1 MALDSCCTFGVHS
14 SSQVLSSMVFTK
26 SLSTPSRGS
35 ICVRVE
41 RGPFFQPSHFYWT
54 RRRVDSAHQ
63 RNRERG
69 DHMLT
74 LIFILAIVWLAWKL
88 LVWGIRAAW
97 GVAKIL
103 GTVLLI
109 PLFLFGLGCFGSIYL
124 AIPILIIVGICALRR
139 GSGIMRSLAI

>member
-1 MALDSCCTFGVHS
+1 
-14 SSQVLSSMVFTK
+14 
-26 SLSTPSRGS
+26 
-35 ICVRVE
+35 
-41 RGPFFQPSHFYWT
+41 
-54 RRRVDSAHQ
+54 
-63 RNRERG
+63 
-69 DHMLT
+69 MLT